1 MNEDLDRAVNER
13 DQAYYDYQNEYD
25 EQPLS
30 ARSIIEFSDN
40 QNQAIQNVYE
50 KRAIARKQKEDTDKR
65 KFDEDQ
71 YIQEQK
77 ERRDRFD
84 QDGIVL
90 ENVAYAN
97 TDQENLLNTIC
108 NKCGQSFPML
118 MIFMHQ
124 AQCKGP
130 EE

>member
-71 YIQEQK
+71 FVQEQK

>member
-1 MNEDLDRAVNER
+1 MNEDLDRAIEER

-30 ARSIIEFSDN
+30 ARSVIEFSDT
-40 QNQAIQNVYE
+40 QNPAIQNVYE
-50 KRAIARKQKEDTDKR
+50 NRAIARKQKEDKDKR
-65 KFDEDQ
+65 KQDFDQ
-71 YIQEQK
+71 FIK
-77 ERRDRFD
+77 ERQDRRDRFD

-90 ENVAYAN
+90 DNVAYAE

>member
-1 MNEDLDRAVNER
+1 MNEDLDRAIEER

-30 ARSIIEFSDN
+30 ARSVIEFSDT
-40 QNQAIQNVYE
+40 QNPAIQTVYE
-50 KRAIARKQKEDTDKR
+50 NRAIARKQKEDKDKR
-65 KFDEDQ
+65 KQDFDQ
-71 YIQEQK
+71 FIK
-77 ERRDRFD
+77 ERQDRRDRFD
-84 QDGIVL
+84 QDGLVL
-90 ENVAYAN
+90 DNVAYAE

>member
-71 YIQEQK
+71 FIQEQK

-84 QDGIVL
+84 
-90 ENVAYAN
+90 
-97 TDQENLLNTIC
+97 
-108 NKCGQSFPML
+108 
-118 MIFMHQ
+118 
-124 AQCKGP
+124 
-130 EE
+130 

>member
-1 MNEDLDRAVNER
+1 MNEDLDRAIEER

-30 ARSIIEFSDN
+30 ARSVIEFSDT
-40 QNQAIQNVYE
+40 QNPAIQNVYE
-50 KRAIARKQKEDTDKR
+50 NRAIARKQKEDKDKR
-65 KFDEDQ
+65 KQDFDQ
-71 YIQEQK
+71 FIK
-77 ERRDRFD
+77 ERQDRRDRFD
-84 QDGIVL
+84 QDGLVL
-90 ENVAYAN
+90 DNVAYAE

>member
-71 YIQEQK
+71 FIQEQK